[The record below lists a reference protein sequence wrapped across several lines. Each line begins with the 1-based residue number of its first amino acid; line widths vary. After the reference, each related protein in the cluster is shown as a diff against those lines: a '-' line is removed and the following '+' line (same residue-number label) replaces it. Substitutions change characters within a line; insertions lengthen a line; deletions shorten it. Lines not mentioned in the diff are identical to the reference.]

1 MGLRDLIAM
10 SQSLRIVLLETSH
23 AGNIG
28 AAARAMHNMG
38 LDDLWLVAPKSF
50 PDDEA
55 TARASGA
62 NVLLASATVV
72 ASLDEALQGC
82 GLVAAV
88 SARQRSLAW
97 PCKTPREAAA
107 ELVASTA
114 NTTVALLFGREKYGL
129 SNAELERCHLLIS
142 IPANP
147 EYSSL
152 NLAMAVQL
160 LAYEIRLARGQT
172 SLPPA
177 SAGPPPAA
185 AEDMQR
191 FYRHLEEV
199 LLENGFL
206 DPDNPRHLM
215 RRLRRLFNRA
225 VPDENEINILRG
237 ILSAVQKPTRKKTS
251 D

>member
-1 MGLRDLIAM
+1 MRGLIGVSHA
-10 SQSLRIVLLETSH
+10 LRIVLLETSH

-50 PDDEA
+50 PDDDA

-62 NVLLASATVV
+62 HGLLESATVV
-72 ASLDEALQGC
+72 AGLDQALTGC

-107 ELVASTA
+107 EIVASTA

-129 SNAELERCHLLIS
+129 TNAELERCHLLIS

-147 EYSSL
+147 DYSSL
-152 NLAMAVQL
+152 NLAMAVQV

-177 SAGPPPAA
+177 SADPPPAA

-237 ILSAVQKPTRKKTS
+237 MLAAMQKPTGKKS
-251 D
+251 Q

>member
-1 MGLRDLIAM
+1 M
-10 SQSLRIVLLETSH
+10 ETSH

-28 AAARAMHNMG
+28 AAARAMKNMG

-50 PDDEA
+50 PDDDA

-62 NVLLASATVV
+62 GELLASATVV
-72 ASLDEALQGC
+72 ADLDQALTGC

-107 ELVASTA
+107 EIVARTA

-129 SNAELERCHLLIS
+129 SNEELERCHLLIS

-160 LAYEIRLARGQT
+160 LAYEIRLASGHN
-172 SLPPA
+172 SLPPV
-177 SAGPPPAA
+177 SVDSPPAT
-185 AEDMQR
+185 AENMQR
-191 FYRHLEEV
+191 FYQHLEEV

-206 DPDNPRHLM
+206 DPDNPRQLM

-237 ILSAVQKPTRKKTS
+237 ILSAVQRPTGKKTK
-251 D
+251 

>member
-1 MGLRDLIAM
+1 M
-10 SQSLRIVLLETSH
+10 SHALRIVLLETSH

-62 NVLLASATVV
+62 HGLLESATVV
-72 ASLDEALQGC
+72 ADLDQALTGC

-97 PCKTPREAAA
+97 PCKTPHEAAA
-107 ELVASTA
+107 EIVASTA
-114 NTTVALLFGREKYGL
+114 NTSVALLFGREKYGL
-129 SNAELERCHLLIS
+129 TNAELERCHLLIS

-147 EYSSL
+147 DYSSL
-152 NLAMAVQL
+152 NLAMAVQV

-177 SAGPPPAA
+177 SADPPPAA

-237 ILSAVQKPTRKKTS
+237 MLAAMQKPTGKKTQ
-251 D
+251 

>member
-1 MGLRDLIAM
+1 M
-10 SQSLRIVLLETSH
+10 SHALRIVLLETSH

-62 NVLLASATVV
+62 HELLAAATVV
-72 ASLDEALQGC
+72 ADLDQALMGC
-82 GLVAAV
+82 GLVVAV

-97 PCKTPREAAA
+97 PCQTPREAAA
-107 ELVASTA
+107 EIVARTA

-129 SNAELERCHLLIS
+129 TNAELERCHLLIS

-147 EYSSL
+147 DYSSL
-152 NLAMAVQL
+152 NLAMAVQV

-177 SAGPPPAA
+177 SADPPPAA

-199 LLENGFL
+199 LLANGFL

-225 VPDENEINILRG
+225 VPDANEINILRG
-237 ILSAVQKPTRKKTS
+237 ILSAVQKPTGKKTQ
-251 D
+251 

>member
-1 MGLRDLIAM
+1 M
-10 SQSLRIVLLETSH
+10 SQSLRIVLMETSH

-50 PDDEA
+50 PDEDA

-62 NVLLASATVV
+62 DDLLATATVV
-72 ASLDEALQGC
+72 ADLDQALAGC

-107 ELVASTA
+107 EIVARTA

-129 SNAELERCHLLIS
+129 SNKELERCHLLIS

-172 SLPPA
+172 DLPPA
-177 SAGPPPAA
+177 SADPPPAT
-185 AEDMQR
+185 AEAMQR
-191 FYRHLEEV
+191 FYQHLEEV

-206 DPDNPRHLM
+206 DPDNPRQLM

-237 ILSAVQKPTRKKTS
+237 ILSAVQRPTGKKTQ
-251 D
+251 

>member
-1 MGLRDLIAM
+1 M
-10 SQSLRIVLLETSH
+10 SRSLRIVLMETSH

-50 PDDEA
+50 PDEDA

-62 NVLLASATVV
+62 DELLASATVV
-72 ASLDEALQGC
+72 ADLDQALTGC

-107 ELVASTA
+107 EIVARTA

-129 SNAELERCHLLIS
+129 SNEELERCHLLIS

-172 SLPPA
+172 DLPPA
-177 SAGPPPAA
+177 SADPPPAT
-185 AEDMQR
+185 AEAMQR
-191 FYRHLEEV
+191 FYQHLEEV

-206 DPDNPRHLM
+206 DPDNPRQLM

-237 ILSAVQKPTRKKTS
+237 ILSAVQRPTGKKNQ
-251 D
+251 

>member
-1 MGLRDLIAM
+1 MRGFIGM
-10 SQSLRIVLLETSH
+10 SHALRIVLLETSH

-62 NVLLASATVV
+62 HRLLESATVV
-72 ASLDEALQGC
+72 ADLDQALTGC

-107 ELVASTA
+107 EIVASTA
-114 NTTVALLFGREKYGL
+114 NTSVALLFGRDKYGL
-129 SNAELERCHLLIS
+129 TNAELERCHLLIS

-147 EYSSL
+147 DYSSL
-152 NLAMAVQL
+152 NLAMAVQV

-177 SAGPPPAA
+177 SADPPPAA
-185 AEDMQR
+185 AEDMPR

-237 ILSAVQKPTRKKTS
+237 MLAAMQKPTGKKTQ
-251 D
+251 

>member
-1 MGLRDLIAM
+1 MVA
-10 SQSLRIVLLETSH
+10 
-23 AGNIG
+23 
-28 AAARAMHNMG
+28 G
-38 LDDLWLVAPKSF
+38 LDQ
-50 PDDEA
+50 
-55 TARASGA
+55 
-62 NVLLASATVV
+62 
-72 ASLDEALQGC
+72 ALTGC

-107 ELVASTA
+107 EIVASTA

-129 SNAELERCHLLIS
+129 TNAELERCHLLIS

-147 EYSSL
+147 DYSSL
-152 NLAMAVQL
+152 NLAMAVQV

-177 SAGPPPAA
+177 SADPPPAA

-237 ILSAVQKPTRKKTS
+237 MLAAMQKPTGKKS
-251 D
+251 Q

>member
-1 MGLRDLIAM
+1 M
-10 SQSLRIVLLETSH
+10 SKSLRIVLMETSH

-50 PDDEA
+50 PDEDA

-62 NVLLASATVV
+62 DDLLASATVV
-72 ASLDEALQGC
+72 ADLDQALAGC

-107 ELVASTA
+107 EIVARTA

-129 SNAELERCHLLIS
+129 SNKELERCHLLIS

-172 SLPPA
+172 DLPPA
-177 SAGPPPAA
+177 SADPPPAT
-185 AEDMQR
+185 AEAMQR
-191 FYRHLEEV
+191 FYQHLEEV

-206 DPDNPRHLM
+206 DPDNPRQLM

-237 ILSAVQKPTRKKTS
+237 ILSAVQRPTGKKTQ
-251 D
+251 

>member
-1 MGLRDLIAM
+1 M
-10 SQSLRIVLLETSH
+10 SHPLRIVLLETSH
-23 AGNIG
+23 PGNIG
-28 AAARAMHNMG
+28 AAARAMKNMG

-50 PDDEA
+50 PDDDA

-62 NVLLASATVV
+62 DELLTSATVV
-72 ASLDEALQGC
+72 DDLDQALQGC
-82 GLVAAV
+82 GLVVAV

-97 PCKTPREAAA
+97 PCKAPREAAA
-107 ELVASTA
+107 EIVAKTA
-114 NTTVALLFGREKYGL
+114 ETPVALLFGREQYGL
-129 SNAELERCHLLIS
+129 SNDELERCHLLIS

-160 LAYEIRLARGQT
+160 LCYEIRLARGQT
-172 SLPPA
+172 DLSPV
-177 SAGPPPAA
+177 SEDPPPAA
-185 AEDMQR
+185 ADAMQR
-191 FYRHLEEV
+191 FYEHLEEV
-199 LLENGFL
+199 LLDNGFL

-237 ILSAVQKPTRKKTS
+237 ILSAVQNPTGKKRTHKKE
-251 D
+251 

>member
-1 MGLRDLIAM
+1 M
-10 SQSLRIVLLETSH
+10 ETSH

-28 AAARAMHNMG
+28 AAARAMKNMG

-50 PDDEA
+50 PDEDA

-62 NVLLASATVV
+62 DKLLASATVV
-72 ASLDEALQGC
+72 ADLDQALTGC

-107 ELVASTA
+107 EIVARTA

-129 SNAELERCHLLIS
+129 SNEELERCHLLIS

-172 SLPPA
+172 DLPPA
-177 SAGPPPAA
+177 SADPPPAT
-185 AEDMQR
+185 AEAMQR
-191 FYRHLEEV
+191 FYQHLEEV

-206 DPDNPRHLM
+206 DPDNPRQLM

-237 ILSAVQKPTRKKTS
+237 ILSAVQRPTGKKTQ
-251 D
+251 

>member
-1 MGLRDLIAM
+1 
-10 SQSLRIVLLETSH
+10 
-23 AGNIG
+23 
-28 AAARAMHNMG
+28 
-38 LDDLWLVAPKSF
+38 PKSF
-50 PDDEA
+50 PDEDA

-62 NVLLASATVV
+62 DDLLATATVV
-72 ASLDEALQGC
+72 ADLDQALAGC

-107 ELVASTA
+107 EIVARTA
-114 NTTVALLFGREKYGL
+114 HTTVALLFGREKYGL
-129 SNAELERCHLLIS
+129 SNKELERCHLLIS

-172 SLPPA
+172 DLPPA
-177 SAGPPPAA
+177 SADPPPAT
-185 AEDMQR
+185 AEAMQR
-191 FYRHLEEV
+191 FYQHLEEV

-206 DPDNPRHLM
+206 DPDNPRQLM

-237 ILSAVQKPTRKKTS
+237 ILSAVQRPTGKKNR
-251 D
+251 

>member
-1 MGLRDLIAM
+1 MRGFIGM
-10 SQSLRIVLLETSH
+10 SHALRIVLLETSH

-62 NVLLASATVV
+62 HGLLESATVV
-72 ASLDEALQGC
+72 ADLDQALTGC

-107 ELVASTA
+107 EIVASTA
-114 NTTVALLFGREKYGL
+114 NTSVALLFGREKYGL
-129 SNAELERCHLLIS
+129 TNAELERCHLLIS

-147 EYSSL
+147 DYSSL
-152 NLAMAVQL
+152 NLAMAVQV

-177 SAGPPPAA
+177 STEPPPAA

-225 VPDENEINILRG
+225 VPDDNEINILRG
-237 ILSAVQKPTRKKTS
+237 MLAAMQKPTGKKTQ
-251 D
+251 

>member
-1 MGLRDLIAM
+1 M
-10 SQSLRIVLLETSH
+10 SQSLRIVLMETSH

-50 PDDEA
+50 PDEDA

-62 NVLLASATVV
+62 DKLLASATVV
-72 ASLDEALQGC
+72 ADLDQALTGC

-107 ELVASTA
+107 EIVARTA

-129 SNAELERCHLLIS
+129 SNKELERCHLLIS

-172 SLPPA
+172 DLPPA
-177 SAGPPPAA
+177 SADPPPAT
-185 AEDMQR
+185 AEAMQR
-191 FYRHLEEV
+191 FYQHLEEV

-206 DPDNPRHLM
+206 DPDNPRQLM

-237 ILSAVQKPTRKKTS
+237 ILSAVQRPPGKKTQ
-251 D
+251 

>member
-1 MGLRDLIAM
+1 M
-10 SQSLRIVLLETSH
+10 SQSLRIVLMETSH

-28 AAARAMHNMG
+28 AAARAMKNMG

-50 PDDEA
+50 PDDDA

-62 NVLLASATVV
+62 GELLASATVV
-72 ASLDEALQGC
+72 ADLDQALKGC
-82 GLVAAV
+82 GLIAAV

-107 ELVASTA
+107 EIVARTA

-129 SNAELERCHLLIS
+129 SNEELERCHLLIS

-160 LAYEIRLARGQT
+160 LAYEIRLASGHN
-172 SLPPA
+172 SLPPV
-177 SAGPPPAA
+177 SVDSPPAT
-185 AEDMQR
+185 AENMQR
-191 FYRHLEEV
+191 FYQHLEEV

-206 DPDNPRHLM
+206 DPDNPRQLM

-237 ILSAVQKPTRKKTS
+237 ILSAVQKPTGKKTK
-251 D
+251 